1 MRTTFWFLL
10 ATVFFAGC
18 YNAPPAGPTPVSI
31 ENKVN
36 IEDRQTTPVAP
47 VVPVVPVVPVRPVH
61 PPVIVAPQPPVIVVP
76 PQRPS
81 PPPHH
86 PHHKDGFR
94 LDIQVDG
101 NRIGIENRK

>member
-1 MRTTFWFLL
+1 MRRTFWFLL

-18 YNAPPAGPTPVSI
+18 YNAPPAGPTPVTI

-36 IEDRQTTPVAP
+36 IEDRQTTPVMP
-47 VVPVVPVVPVRPVH
+47 VIPVRPVRPVH
-61 PPVIVAPQPPVIVVP
+61 PPVIVAPQPPVIVMP
-76 PQRPS
+76 PQRPC
-81 PPPHH
+81 PPPH

-101 NRIGIENRK
+101 NRIGIENHK